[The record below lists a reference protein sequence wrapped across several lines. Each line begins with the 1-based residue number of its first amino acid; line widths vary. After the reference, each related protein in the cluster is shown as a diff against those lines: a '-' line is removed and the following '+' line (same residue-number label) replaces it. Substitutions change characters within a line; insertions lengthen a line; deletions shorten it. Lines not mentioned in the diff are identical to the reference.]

1 MLQSVALK
9 NLYFGPFQ
17 DWLELFEP
25 VLPAELRSD
34 EQVEPVESLVVAPA
48 MVAVPVLAV
57 PANISKFSRLLLPA
71 VLDENPITQIRVRS
85 VAPGSVE
92 PARI

>member
-1 MLQSVALK
+1 M
-9 NLYFGPFQ
+9 
-17 DWLELFEP
+17 
-25 VLPAELRSD
+25 LPAELRSD

>member
-1 MLQSVALK
+1 M
-9 NLYFGPFQ
+9 
-17 DWLELFEP
+17 ELFEP
-25 VLPAELRSD
+25 VLPAELRSY
-34 EQVEPVESLVVAPA
+34 EQVEPVESLVVSPA
-48 MVAVPVLAV
+48 MAAVPVLAV